1 MQHLD
6 LLASDDSD
14 ELCGLLVAAD
24 DGQTDG
30 RNTYASLTML
40 KSSHE
45 QSRLMKRIA
54 ILGSTGSIGRST
66 LSVAESYPDRFQI
79 VTLAAGSNLEAAFE
93 QARRWRPRVISMSAE
108 ANADAL
114 RSRLKKNGLHD
125 IEVVHGAAGTVAVA
139 THSEADFVVSAI
151 VGVAG
156 LEATYEAVKAGKTVG
171 LANKECLVAAG
182 ELITAEACKQGK
194 PLLPIDSEHNAVHQC
209 LRGGRMDEVERIWLT
224 ASGGPFL
231 NTPAS
236 KFSEITVEQAL
247 NHPTWKM
254 GKRITIDSA
263 TLMNKGFEVIEACR
277 LFHIPAAKVEVI
289 VHPQSTIHSMVEFV
303 DGSILAQFSVTDM
316 RLPILY
322 ALTYPERIQSD
333 MHFAVSDLRHLD
345 FCPPDLKKFPCLRLA
360 YEAAE
365 AGGAK
370 TVALNAADEVGVAA
384 FLEGH
389 IGFDEIPRIIE
400 EVLHATGSGKPESI
414 AKVLEA
420 DMEARRCAQEQVAQA
435 KKDRKTGHPR
445 ATSFA

>member
-1 MQHLD
+1 
-6 LLASDDSD
+6 
-14 ELCGLLVAAD
+14 
-24 DGQTDG
+24 
-30 RNTYASLTML
+30 
-40 KSSHE
+40 
-45 QSRLMKRIA
+45 MKRIA

-66 LSVAESYPDRFQI
+66 LSVAESYPDRFRI

-93 QARRWRPRVISMSAE
+93 QAQRWRPRVISMAAE
-108 ANADAL
+108 ADAEVL
-114 RSRLKKNGLHD
+114 RSRLKQEGLGE
-125 IEVVHGAAGTVAVA
+125 IEVVHGAAGTVRVA
-139 THSEADFVVSAI
+139 THAEVDFVVSAI

-156 LEATYEAVKAGKTVG
+156 LEATYEAVRAGKVLG

-182 ELITAEACKQGK
+182 ELITAEARKQGK

-231 NTPAS
+231 KTPKAEFAS
-236 KFSEITVEQAL
+236 ITVEQAL

-254 GKRITIDSA
+254 GRRITIDSA

-277 LFHIPAAKVEVI
+277 LFHMPPAKVEVI

-333 MHFAVSDLRHLD
+333 MRFAVSDLRHLD
-345 FCPPDLKKFPCLRLA
+345 FSPPDLKKFPCLRLA

-365 AGGAK
+365 AGCAK
-370 TVALNAADEVGVAA
+370 TVALNAADEVAVAA
-384 FLEGH
+384 FLAGS
-389 IGFDEIPRIIE
+389 IGFNDIPRIIE
-400 EVLHATGSGKPESI
+400 DVLAETSSGTMESI
-414 AKVLEA
+414 GRVLEA
-420 DMEARRCAQEQVAQA
+420 DAEARRLAQQRVAGGNKIEGA
-435 KKDRKTGHPR
+435 R

>member
-1 MQHLD
+1 M
-6 LLASDDSD
+6 S
-14 ELCGLLVAAD
+14 
-24 DGQTDG
+24 
-30 RNTYASLTML
+30 
-40 KSSHE
+40 
-45 QSRLMKRIA
+45 MKRIA

-66 LSVAESYPDRFQI
+66 LSVAESYPNRFEI
-79 VTLAAGSNLEAAFE
+79 VTLAAGRNLEAAFE
-93 QARRWRPRVISMSAE
+93 QACRWHPRVISIAAE
-108 ANADAL
+108 TDADAL
-114 RSRLKKNGLHD
+114 RSRLKKEGLSE
-125 IEVVHGAAGTVAVA
+125 IEVVHGAAGTVQVA
-139 THSEADFVVSAI
+139 THPDVDFVVSAI

-156 LEATYEAVKAGKTVG
+156 LEATYEAVRAGKIVG

-182 ELITAEACKQGK
+182 ELITAEARRQGN

-209 LRGGRMDEVERIWLT
+209 LRGGRMEEVERIWLT

-231 NTPAS
+231 NTPRSDFAS
-236 KFSEITVEQAL
+236 ITVEQAL

-254 GKRITIDSA
+254 GRRITIDSA

-277 LFHIPAAKVEVI
+277 LFHMPPAKVEVL

-333 MHFAVSDLRHLD
+333 MRFPVSDLRHLD
-345 FCPPDLKKFPCLRLA
+345 FCPPDMNKFPCLRLA

-370 TVALNAADEVGVAA
+370 TVALNAADEVAVAG
-384 FLEGH
+384 FLEGA
-389 IGFDEIPRIIE
+389 IRFDEIPRIIE
-400 EVLHATGSGKPESI
+400 DVLSRTKAGELESI
-414 AKVLEA
+414 KQVLEA
-420 DMEARRCAQEQVAQA
+420 DAEARRYAEQRVAEGS
-435 KKDRKTGHPR
+435 KTVRPR

>member
-1 MQHLD
+1 
-6 LLASDDSD
+6 
-14 ELCGLLVAAD
+14 
-24 DGQTDG
+24 
-30 RNTYASLTML
+30 
-40 KSSHE
+40 
-45 QSRLMKRIA
+45 MKRIA

-79 VTLAAGSNLEAAFE
+79 VTLAAGSNLDAAYE
-93 QARRWRPRVISMSAE
+93 QAKRWHPRVISMAAE
-108 ANADAL
+108 ADAETL
-114 RSRLKKNGLHD
+114 RARLKKEGLD
-125 IEVVHGAAGTVAVA
+125 EIDVVHGAAGTVRVA
-139 THSEADFVVSAI
+139 THADVDFVVSAI

-156 LEATYEAVKAGKTVG
+156 LEATYEAVRAGKVVG

-182 ELITAEACKQGK
+182 ELITAEARKQGK

-231 NTPAS
+231 KTPQSEFAS
-236 KFSEITVEQAL
+236 ITVEQAL

-254 GKRITIDSA
+254 GRRITIDSA

-277 LFHIPAAKVEVI
+277 LFHMPPAKVEVI

-322 ALTYPERIQSD
+322 ALTYPDRIPSN
-333 MHFAVSDLRHLD
+333 MRFAVSDLRHLD

-370 TVALNAADEVGVAA
+370 TVALNAADEVAVAA
-384 FLEGH
+384 FLEGN
-389 IGFDEIPRIIE
+389 IGFNDIPRIIE
-400 EVLHATGSGKPESI
+400 DVLAGTSSGKLESI
-414 AKVLEA
+414 GKVLEA
-420 DMEARRCAQEQVAQA
+420 DAAARRVAHQRVA
-435 KKDRKTGHPR
+435 DVKKIERPR

>member
-1 MQHLD
+1 
-6 LLASDDSD
+6 
-14 ELCGLLVAAD
+14 
-24 DGQTDG
+24 
-30 RNTYASLTML
+30 
-40 KSSHE
+40 
-45 QSRLMKRIA
+45 MKRIA

-66 LSVAESYPDRFQI
+66 LSVAESYPDRFHI
-79 VTLAAGSNLEAAFE
+79 VALAAGGNIESALE
-93 QARRWRPRVISMSAE
+93 QAQRWHPRVISMASE
-108 ANADAL
+108 SDADTL
-114 RSRLKKNGLHD
+114 RSRLKKEGLGE
-125 IEVVHGAAGTVAVA
+125 IEVVHGAAGTVRVA
-139 THSEADFVVSAI
+139 THSEVDFVVSAI

-156 LEATYEAVKAGKTVG
+156 LEATYEAVRAGKSLG

-182 ELITAEACKQGK
+182 ELITAEARRQGK

-231 NTPAS
+231 NLPHSEFAS
-236 KFSEITVEQAL
+236 ITVEQAL

-254 GKRITIDSA
+254 GRRITIDSA

-277 LFHIPAAKVEVI
+277 LFHMPPEKVAVI

-333 MHFAVSDLRHLD
+333 MRFAVSDLRHLD
-345 FCPPDLKKFPCLRLA
+345 FAPPDLKKFPCLRLA

-370 TVALNAADEVGVAA
+370 TVALNAADEVAVAA
-384 FLEGH
+384 FLEGS
-389 IGFDEIPRIIE
+389 IRFDEIPRIIE
-400 EVLHATGSGKPESI
+400 DVLAETSSGKLESI

-420 DMEARRCAQEQVAQA
+420 DAEARRLAENSVS
-435 KKDRKTGHPR
+435 KKKQPR
-445 ATSFA
+445 ATSFV